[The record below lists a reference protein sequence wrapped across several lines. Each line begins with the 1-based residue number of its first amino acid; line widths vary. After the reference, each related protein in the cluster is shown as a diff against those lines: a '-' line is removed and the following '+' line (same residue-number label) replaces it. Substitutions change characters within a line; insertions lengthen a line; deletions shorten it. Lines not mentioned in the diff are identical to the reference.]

1 MNPYLRLSC
10 LLIILPQVVDLQD
23 EQEELDWSH
32 VQAQFEALAAN
43 EEIQEGGEP
52 ISFDALVSG
61 SSDVF
66 EERISK
72 ARAYAQRLGTDNASS
87 SKGHIF
93 INGKYYVINDV
104 RTPTTLFQR
113 APTHRQ
119 SSRTFW
125 TRCNL
130 VSDRH
135 FSISKRRLLLF
146 SRIVEHLTIYSC

>member
-1 MNPYLRLSC
+1 M
-10 LLIILPQVVDLQD
+10 DLQG
-23 EQEELDWSH
+23 EKEELDWSH
-32 VQAQFEALAAN
+32 VQAQFEALVAN

-87 SKGHIF
+87 AKGHIF

-104 RTPTTLFQR
+104 RLPTTFVQASPNSSPVEQSFLDSLQSGVGHALQYFQEKVTLILPDCRTSDNLF
-113 APTHRQ
+113 
-119 SSRTFW
+119 
-125 TRCNL
+125 
-130 VSDRH
+130 
-135 FSISKRRLLLF
+135 LLGLQG
-146 SRIVEHLTIYSC
+146 